1 MIKQEKS
8 YALNAICPYFT
19 MFPLDFPLSIL
30 KKYASKDQ
38 WVLDPFCG
46 RGTTNYASRVLE
58 MPSVGIDASPVAVA
72 LSEAKLANT
81 NAKLIVTVAQRI
93 LDEVAIPKEKPQG
106 EFWERLYDKRVL
118 NIICRLREGLEKNCE
133 SDSRIAL
140 RAIILGTLHGP
151 INKIYLSYFSNQCPR
166 TYAPKPKYAVK
177 FWKKNKLEAPFVDVL
192 EIIKNRA
199 IRYYENGLLKGNG
212 KIIKGDSRSE
222 KLFFQLDNCK
232 INWVITSP
240 PYYGMHTYIPDQWL
254 RLWFLGGPDT
264 VTYSDS
270 KQLVHES
277 LESFVSQLRK
287 VWSNSAKVCSKNA
300 QLVFRFGSIN
310 SRKSDP
316 LAIIKNSLQDSGW
329 NIKTIKNAGT
339 ASFGKRQVL
348 HFFVDPEEALAEYD
362 VWASLRNN

>member
-1 MIKQEKS
+1 MIKLKKD
-8 YALNAICPYFT
+8 YALNAVCPYFT

-30 KKYASKDQ
+30 KKYATKDQ

-46 RGTTNYASRVLE
+46 RGTTNYASRVLGI
-58 MPSVGIDASPVAVA
+58 SSIGIDASPVAVA

-81 NAKLIVTVAQRI
+81 TPKLIVRTAQNI
-93 LDEVAIPKEKPQG
+93 LDEITIPKEKPTG
-106 EFWERLYDKRVL
+106 EFWEKIYDRRVL
-118 NIICRLREGLEKNCE
+118 NMICRLREGLRKNCE

-140 RAIILGTLHGP
+140 RAIILGALHGP
-151 INKIYLSYFSNQCPR
+151 INKTFFSYFSNQCPR
-166 TYAPKPKYAVK
+166 TYAPKPKYAVR
-177 FWKKNKLEAPFVDVL
+177 FWKKNKLEAPFTNVL

-199 IRYYENGLLKGNG
+199 IRYYEDGLSKGNG

-222 KLFFQLDNCK
+222 KLFSRLDNCK

-254 RLWFLGGPDT
+254 RLWFLGGPGT

-277 LESFVSQLRK
+277 QQSFGDQLRN
-287 VWSNSAKVCSKNA
+287 VWCNSAKVCSRNA

-316 LAIIKNSLQDSGW
+316 VAIIKNSLRDSEW
-329 NIKTIKNAGT
+329 RIKTIKNAGT
-339 ASFGKRQVL
+339 ASLGKRQAL
-348 HFFVDPEEALAEYD
+348 HFFVDPKEALSEYD
-362 VWASLRNN
+362 VWASLINN